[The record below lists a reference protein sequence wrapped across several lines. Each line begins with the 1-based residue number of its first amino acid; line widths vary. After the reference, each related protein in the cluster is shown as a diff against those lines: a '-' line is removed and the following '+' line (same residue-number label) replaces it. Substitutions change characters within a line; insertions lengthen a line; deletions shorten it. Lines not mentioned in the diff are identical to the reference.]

1 MYHDFYLLHEP
12 LKNKS
17 FKLKLIN
24 QKKNF
29 ELKFIQKWSVQRIK
43 SSLFEKKERLH
54 DINDESLVTKKDYLN
69 DYFYSIFS
77 GNQSYFLNKNQVY
90 FVSKIYDNFLKIS
103 RKNRFI
109 SLNNLN
115 NKFNLTKKRFL
126 KDQKKLFFTQ
136 NFIRSNFIVKLNEE
150 LKNFVNR
157 KYSVTVNTCSDGLYI
172 ALRALDI
179 KEKDEVIVTS
189 LSWISTASSIVQ
201 CKAKPIFCDERIQAI
216 SISIKSRNWLI
227 RKLKLLSL

>member
-1 MYHDFYLLHEP
+1 MM
-12 LKNKS
+12 K
-17 FKLKLIN
+17 
-24 QKKNF
+24 
-29 ELKFIQKWSVQRIK
+29 
-43 SSLFEKKERLH
+43 
-54 DINDESLVTKKDYLN
+54 SLVTKKDYLN

-77 GNQSYFLNKNQVY
+77 GNQSYFLNKKQVY

-150 LKNFVNR
+150 LKI
-157 KYSVTVNTCSDGLYI
+157 L
-172 ALRALDI
+172 
-179 KEKDEVIVTS
+179 
-189 LSWISTASSIVQ
+189 
-201 CKAKPIFCDERIQAI
+201 
-216 SISIKSRNWLI
+216 LI
-227 RKLKLLSL
+227 ENIR